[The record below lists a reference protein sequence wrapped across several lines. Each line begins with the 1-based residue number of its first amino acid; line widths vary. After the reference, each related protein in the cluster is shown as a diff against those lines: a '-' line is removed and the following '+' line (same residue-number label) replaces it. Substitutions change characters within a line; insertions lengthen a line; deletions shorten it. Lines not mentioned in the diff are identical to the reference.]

1 MDVKTYLLQKRTKAA
16 FVEQSKVHAL
26 RQKPN
31 LFKVAYIIVPILHLC
46 RLLLTKE
53 VDTKKILSFG
63 FDQIMPVLLLLVFAV
78 TALEVGSE
86 SSLSDTTVHLS
97 HALSANVDCPMGI
110 KQHHKATT
118 KGASLTSETT
128 PNPDATTEVST
139 ARGGTLVQPGHSSR
153 RASFATGNDEQDIS
167 QALYL
172 RPEPNCS
179 VTDIA
184 STTGLIRTDSLTGS
198 LGAPSRTNT
207 LGVEEG
213 SHVSWSCNI
222 SIILDIMGLRA
233 NTKHSSRQYTP
244 PNVEYTLSRLV

>member
-1 MDVKTYLLQKRTKAA
+1 
-16 FVEQSKVHAL
+16 
-26 RQKPN
+26 
-31 LFKVAYIIVPILHLC
+31 
-46 RLLLTKE
+46 
-53 VDTKKILSFG
+53 
-63 FDQIMPVLLLLVFAV
+63 MPVLLLLVFAV